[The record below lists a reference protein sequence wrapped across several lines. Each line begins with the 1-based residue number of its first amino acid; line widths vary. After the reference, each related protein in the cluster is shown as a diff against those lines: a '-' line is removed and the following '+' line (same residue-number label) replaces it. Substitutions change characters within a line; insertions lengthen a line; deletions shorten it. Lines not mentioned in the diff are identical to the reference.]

1 MSNKY
6 KTGDPCPK
14 SGIWLRIEDNEKI
27 PIDKD
32 DPFPCY
38 YVKTGKV
45 ESGASIY
52 SDEPK
57 HAHFKFIMQLNKR
70 QIKTPPK

>member
-1 MSNKY
+1 MEKY
-6 KTGDPCPK
+6 KTGDKCPK

-27 PIDKD
+27 PMDKD
-32 DPFPCY
+32 DSFPSY

-45 ESGASIY
+45 ESGVSIY

-57 HAHFKFIMQLNKR
+57 RAHFKL
-70 QIKTPPK
+70 IKPLP

>member
-27 PIDKD
+27 QMIKGDL
-32 DPFPCY
+32 FSSY
-38 YVKTGKV
+38 HVKTGKHEGG
-45 ESGASIY
+45 ESLY

-57 HAHFKFIMQLNKR
+57 RGHYLYISSSKM
-70 QIKTPPK
+70 

>member
-6 KTGDPCPK
+6 KTGDPYPK

-27 PIDKD
+27 PMIKGDL
-32 DPFPCY
+32 FSSY
-38 YVKTGKV
+38 HVKTGKA

-57 HAHFKFIMQLNKR
+57 RAHYVCISSS
-70 QIKTPPK
+70 

>member
-27 PIDKD
+27 PMEKD
-32 DPFPCY
+32 DPFPPY
-38 YVKTGKV
+38 YIKTGKV

-57 HAHFKFIMQLNKR
+57 RALLWRHESHRNSLDQLDL
-70 QIKTPPK
+70 